1 VSSSQSSTDDERQIS
16 GVGILEFTPNKA
28 GLDVTPAN
36 FDFTP
41 NKARKSSV
49 PSCNPFI
56 SKLIKY
62 YMFFID
68 NKFILL
74 FFKAK
79 PSKCSVEAVKLKE
92 SKITEPVTTENDSEI
107 KFKANTLDNVTSNV
121 DFDASLMNSN
131 NNNFSSIQIKI
142 DKLSE

>member
-1 VSSSQSSTDDERQIS
+1 MI
-16 GVGILEFTPNKA
+16 
-28 GLDVTPAN
+28 
-36 FDFTP
+36 
-41 NKARKSSV
+41 
-49 PSCNPFI
+49 
-56 SKLIKY
+56 
-62 YMFFID
+62 FID

-79 PSKCSVEAVKLKE
+79 PSKCSAEAVKLKE